1 MKAVQIVSPNN
12 LQVIDVE
19 KPSIDEKNNV
29 MIKMTAAGIC
39 GSDVGIYHGTNA
51 AGNLPTYHRSRN
63 GRTCRRGW
71 KQRKDFKGR

>member
-39 GSDVGIYHGTNA
+39 GRNLSWNKCCR
-51 AGNLPTYHRSRN
+51 NLPTHHRPRN
-63 GRTCRRGW
+63 GRTC
-71 KQRKDFKGR
+71 

>member
-12 LQVIDVE
+12 LQIIDVE

-39 GSDVGIYHGTNA
+39 GTEDNFSPQDNFLYHNA
-51 AGNLPTYHRSRN
+51 AKEMWL
-63 GRTCRRGW
+63 
-71 KQRKDFKGR
+71 

>member
-29 MIKMTAAGIC
+29 MIKMTEPYLRI
-39 GSDVGIYHGTNA
+39 
-51 AGNLPTYHRSRN
+51 
-63 GRTCRRGW
+63 
-71 KQRKDFKGR
+71 